1 MKPEIESCA
10 FGSIVIDGVQY
21 KHDVT
26 IGLDSSI
33 RKRKKKLS
41 KQKYGTSHII
51 SVEEAQAVYEPGA
64 QKLIIGSGMFG
75 RVRLSEEAE
84 AFFKEKR
91 CPVEINPTGKA
102 ADEWNSTGSAVLGLF
117 HITC

>member
-1 MKPEIESCA
+1 MKPDIQSTA

-26 IGLDSSI
+26 IGLDGSI

-51 SVEEAQAVYEPGA
+51 SLEEAQAVYEDGA

-84 AFFKEKR
+84 AFFREKH
-91 CPVEINPTGKA
+91 CPVELHPTGKA
-102 ADEWNSTGSAVLGLF
+102 ADLWNNSSGNVQALF